1 MPVDRARVETPLNG
15 QESDHIEMTPI
26 AGHVEG
32 RDAVLASFTI
42 DASFREKVD
51 HRKIALLASEEK
63 RRRAGLVDRLQG
75 DTSVS
80 K

>member
-1 MPVDRARVETPLNG
+1 MSINCPCVQASFNG

-26 AGHVEG
+26 TGHVEG
-32 RDAVLASFTI
+32 RDAVLAPFTI
-42 DASFREKVD
+42 DAPFREKVD
-51 HRKIALLASEEK
+51 DREIALLTSEKK
-63 RRRAGLVDRLQG
+63 RRRAGLVHRLQG

>member
-1 MPVDRARVETPLNG
+1 MPVYCPSVQASLNG

-26 AGHVEG
+26 TGHVEG

-42 DASFREKVD
+42 HTSLREKI
-51 HRKIALLASEEK
+51 HNRKIALLTSEKK
-63 RRRAGLVDRLQG
+63 RSRPGLVHRLQG